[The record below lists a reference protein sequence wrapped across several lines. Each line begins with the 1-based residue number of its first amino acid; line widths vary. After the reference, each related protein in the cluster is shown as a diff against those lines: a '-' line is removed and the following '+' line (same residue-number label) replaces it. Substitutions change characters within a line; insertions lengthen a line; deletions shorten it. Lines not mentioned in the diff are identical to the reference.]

1 MPLCFKTF
9 KHFSSF
15 LPFLPPVPCS
25 SRPRAFVL
33 PPPKK
38 TNTSSHVDTNNC
50 VQRVNGNFKCSR
62 RLKRIYTRLSL
73 NPARP
78 TAQMHRR
85 LPPPR
90 RVCARVN
97 GGDREQ
103 VTERHRLESR
113 LGRDSTSCEEPRC
126 STLSPA
132 KMSFNRYH
140 SFPWFVQLPRTTLT
154 TRTRVKFVQGRG
166 GWMRNEPLDTIAT

>member
-1 MPLCFKTF
+1 MEILSAPADWNVYTHACHWIL
-9 KHFSSF
+9 
-15 LPFLPPVPCS
+15 LD
-25 SRPRAFVL
+25 RPR
-33 PPPKK
+33 
-38 TNTSSHVDTNNC
+38 
-50 VQRVNGNFKCSR
+50 KCTAVF
-62 RLKRIYTRLSL
+62 LHLGVY
-73 NPARP
+73 AR
-78 TAQMHRR
+78 
-85 LPPPR
+85 
-90 RVCARVN
+90 

-166 GWMRNEPLDTIAT
+166 GWMRNEPLDTIATWRCRGTHNVRCDENRPVKPITRENGACPPYSFAFSERNEHG